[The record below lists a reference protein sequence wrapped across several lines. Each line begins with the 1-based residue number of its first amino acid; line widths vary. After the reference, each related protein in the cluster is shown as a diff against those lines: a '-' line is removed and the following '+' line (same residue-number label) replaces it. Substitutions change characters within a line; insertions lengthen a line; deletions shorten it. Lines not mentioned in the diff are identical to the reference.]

1 MSSADEK
8 LLEAKAD
15 ELAWTLTDALEYFAD
30 NDFVLETV
38 IAQSAGGNSIVI
50 QFAQKEDLPKV
61 VKLKSRGM
69 AGFRPG
75 DED

>member
-15 ELAWTLTDALEYFAD
+15 ELAWTLTDVLEYFAD

-38 IAQSAGGNSIVI
+38 IAQSARGNSIVI
-50 QFAQKEDLPKV
+50 QFAQK
-61 VKLKSRGM
+61 
-69 AGFRPG
+69 
-75 DED
+75 